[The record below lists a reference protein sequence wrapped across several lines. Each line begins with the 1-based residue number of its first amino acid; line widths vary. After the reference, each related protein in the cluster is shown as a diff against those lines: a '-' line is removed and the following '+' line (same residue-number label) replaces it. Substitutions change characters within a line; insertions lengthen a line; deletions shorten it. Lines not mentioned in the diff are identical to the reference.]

1 MDELLKY
8 AIESGMLDL
17 SYVQEKIEMNK
28 RKELLEK
35 HPYKIW
41 EGKNGKWYTYIPD
54 EEKGR
59 VQKERKSK
67 SAIENFIVEFWKEK
81 LDNPTI
87 EQVFEEW
94 ILKKIEHGEISKST
108 RDRYK
113 RQYEESFSEF
123 GKNKIKEVDECDI
136 EDFLLE
142 TLHKKKMTSKGF
154 SNLRTLVF
162 GIFKYAKKKKYIKF
176 SITEV
181 VGDIEISK
189 KNFRK
194 NIKSDEE
201 TVFMDDELPKVME
214 YLEENLDI
222 LNIGLLVLFKS
233 GLRIGEL
240 AALKCEDV
248 SGNVIHVG
256 RTEICYKEENN
267 TYFVVR
273 DFPKTEAGMRTVV
286 IPQKYEKYLERAK
299 EISSGEYLFE
309 ISGQRIKT
317 YQFRQRLKTV
327 CKNANVV
334 RKSPHKIR
342 KTYAS
347 ILIDSGVSESVII
360 SQMGHTDIKTTKGFY
375 YRNRKNQEEKQEVI
389 NSLDL

>member
-8 AIESGMLDL
+8 AIENGMLDL

-41 EGKNGKWYTYIPD
+41 EGKNGKWYTYIPN

-59 VQKERKSK
+59 VQKERTSK
-67 SAIENFIVEFWKEK
+67 AAIENLIVEFWKEK
-81 LDNPTI
+81 LENPTI
-87 EQVFEEW
+87 EEVFEEW
-94 ILKKIEHGEISKST
+94 LLKKLEHGEISKST

-136 EDFLLE
+136 EDFLLR
-142 TLHKKKMTSKGF
+142 TLHEKKMTSKGF
-154 SNLRTLVF
+154 SNLRTLIF
-162 GIFKYAKKKKYIKF
+162 GIFKYAKKKKYIKY
-176 SITEV
+176 SITQI
-181 VGDIEISK
+181 VGDIEVSK

-201 TVFMDDELPKVME
+201 IVFMEDELPKVIE
-214 YLEENLDI
+214 YLEENPDI
-222 LNIGLLVLFKS
+222 LNIGILVLFKS

-248 SGNVIHVG
+248 SENVIHVK
-256 RTEICYKEENN
+256 RTEICYKEGHD
-267 TYFVVR
+267 THFVVR
-273 DFPKTEAGMRTVV
+273 DFPKTEAGIRDVV
-286 IPQKYEKYLERAK
+286 FPKKYEKYLEKAK

-309 ISGQRIKT
+309 ISGNRIKT

-327 CKNANVV
+327 CKNVNVI

-347 ILIDSGVSESVII
+347 ILIDSGVSESVIV
-360 SQMGHTDIKTTKGFY
+360 SQMGHTDIKTTKDFY
-375 YRNRKNQEEKQEVI
+375 YKNRKTQAEKKEVI